1 MLMEVIG
8 TQDLE
13 KVSMLDMAE
22 RGTSSESKIRL
33 VSPAMLPFIW
43 EEVLEVMREH
53 PRGLLDGWFTEQEV
67 YQALFTNRYDLWVA
81 LSDLEESKIEAVAL
95 ARLEPYT
102 EFSIYRIMWC
112 GGKVK
117 KHLDDVMK
125 QFNLYATDV
134 LKADKLAF
142 DGRLGFIR
150 THSKYG
156 FEVVRFEMWKSLGKV
171 N

>member
-1 MLMEVIG
+1 MLTTM
-8 TQDLE
+8 
-13 KVSMLDMAE
+13 E
-22 RGTSSESKIRL
+22 RGISSDNSRIRL
-33 VSPAMLPFIW
+33 VSPGTLPFVW
-43 EEVLEVMREH
+43 DEVVEVMRKH

-67 YQALFTNRYDLWVA
+67 YAALFSNRYDLWIA
-81 LSDLEESKIEAVAL
+81 LDDLENAKIEAVAL

-117 KHLDDVMK
+117 PHLPDVMK
-125 QFNLYATDV
+125 QFELYATDV

-142 DGRLGFIR
+142 DGRVGFIR